1 MLYALGKE
9 TSFPPFADDRDLHIS
24 VLPQAAAAL
33 FWRRLAFVAP
43 VLRVAAPRHGLGANL
58 PRIASG
64 RIPRRLRRRM
74 LTSASRRLAHRC
86 TRTAHRLF
94 SEYPASWGGDLLFIF
109 KFVIFIYAIVARLP
123 WHCCRPCA
131 ARLCP
136 GFCPSYCRSAR
147 EPTADS
153 QQGLNQ
159 T

>member
-74 LTSASRRLAHRC
+74 LTSASPTSRSPLHENGSPSLLGIPRPLGRR
-86 TRTAHRLF
+86 
-94 SEYPASWGGDLLFIF
+94 SFIM
-109 KFVIFIYAIVARLP
+109 P
-123 WHCCRPCA
+123 PM
-131 ARLCP
+131 
-136 GFCPSYCRSAR
+136 PS
-147 EPTADS
+147 
-153 QQGLNQ
+153 
-159 T
+159 